1 MPLDFEKHIDELEY
15 KIEELQKF
23 SSESGLDLSGEITK
37 LENKIIKLKEETFHN
52 LSPWQ
57 KVSIVRLFER
67 PTSLD
72 YIDRI
77 FENFMEFH
85 GDRLFG
91 DDGAIVGGIAK
102 FNGIPVTIIGQQR
115 GRDVKENVK
124 RNFGMPHPE
133 GYRKSMR
140 LAKQAE
146 KFGRPIICFVDTKG
160 ASPGIGAEERGQ
172 GEAIA
177 KSLMLYSNLK
187 VPVITIVIGE
197 AGSGGALAMA
207 VANKIYMLEHAIYQI
222 LSPEGFATII
232 WKDASRAPEASE
244 LMKLTAQDLQKFGV
258 IDGIITEPLGGAHRN
273 PDQMASEIKKA
284 IEKELPE
291 LMKLSG
297 EQLAE
302 DRYSKFRMMGQF
314 LER

>member
-1 MPLDFEKHIDELEY
+1 MPLDFEKHIIELEY
-15 KIEELQKF
+15 KIEELLKF
-23 SSESGLDLSGEITK
+23 SSESSLDLSGEITE

-52 LSPWQ
+52 LTPWQ
-57 KVSIVRLFER
+57 KVSVVRLFER

-72 YIDRI
+72 YIERI
-77 FENFMEFH
+77 FDDFFEFH

-102 FNGIPVTIIGQQR
+102 LNGIPVTVIGQQR
-115 GRDVKENVK
+115 GRDVKENIK

-146 KFGRPIICFVDTKG
+146 KFGRPVICFVDTKG

-177 KSLMLYSNLK
+177 KSLMIYSNLK
-187 VPVITIVIGE
+187 VPVIAIIIGE

-207 VANKIYMLEHAIYQI
+207 VANKVYMLEHAIYSI
-222 LSPEGFATII
+222 LSPEGFASII
-232 WKDASRAPEASE
+232 WKDALKAPEAADI
-244 LMKLTAQDLQKFGV
+244 MKITANDLKNLGV
-258 IDGIITEPLGGAHRN
+258 IEGIISEPLGGAHRD
-273 PDQMASEIKKA
+273 PEWMAGEIKKV

-291 LMKLSG
+291 LMNLKP
-297 EQLAE
+297 EELAE
-302 DRYSKFRMMGQF
+302 DRYTRFRVMGQF

>member
-1 MPLDFEKHIDELEY
+1 MPLDFEKHIIELEY
-15 KIEELQKF
+15 KVKELQRF
-23 SSESGLDLSGEITK
+23 STESGLELSGEIQK

-57 KVSIVRLFER
+57 KVGVVRLFER

-72 YIDRI
+72 YIERI
-77 FENFMEFH
+77 FDNFFEFH

-91 DDGAIVGGIAK
+91 EDGAIVGGIAK
-102 FNGIPVTIIGQQR
+102 FNGISVTVIGQQR
-115 GRDVKENVK
+115 GRDVKENIK

-146 KFGRPIICFVDTKG
+146 KFGRPVICFVDTKG

-177 KSLMLYSNLK
+177 KSLMLYSSLK
-187 VPVITIVIGE
+187 VPVITILIGE

-207 VANKIYMLEHAIYQI
+207 VANKVYMLEHAVYQI

-244 LMKLTAQDLQKFGV
+244 LMKLTAQDLQKFNI
-258 IDGIITEPLGGAHRN
+258 IDGIINEPLGGAHRD
-273 PDQMASEIKKA
+273 PDFMASEIKKV
-284 IEKELPE
+284 IEKELKD
-291 LMKLSG
+291 LMKLEP

-302 DRYSKFRMMGQF
+302 DRYNRFRVMGQF